1 MECSILDETINEI
14 NFYVFFL
21 ILSSVE
27 KKLSRKMRLLKSG
40 TIFNDFFT
48 TEDISQFHPIT
59 IVHFLLWVYVDI
71 ENHHLSA
78 RVLSNFYVFV

>member
-1 MECSILDETINEI
+1 
-14 NFYVFFL
+14 
-21 ILSSVE
+21 
-27 KKLSRKMRLLKSG
+27 MRLLKSG